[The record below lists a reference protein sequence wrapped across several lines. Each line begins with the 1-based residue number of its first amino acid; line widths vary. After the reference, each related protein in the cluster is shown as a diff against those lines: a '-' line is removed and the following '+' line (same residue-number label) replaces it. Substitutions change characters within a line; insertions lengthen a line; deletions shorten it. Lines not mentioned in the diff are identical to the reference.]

1 MIKVGC
7 CGYPTSMSKY
17 HENFSLVELNTTF
30 YRYPKPKTLT
40 RWRQNAPKNFEFTVK
55 AHQDI
60 THKHKLKTDIS
71 TPAFNQMKQICKILN
86 AHILLF
92 QTPPSFTPDQLETAH
107 NFFRTIDRENL
118 TIAWETRG
126 PKWNTPSTRKK
137 LAKTL
142 QKLNITHITDPLKTT
157 PTHTNNTA
165 YLRLHGLAKRMYY
178 YQYIDEELKK
188 LHNLVKPLATE
199 KQVYILFNNLT
210 MLQDSLRLKHYLKT
224 NHFPTLTEGATG
236 LESVKHVIGKTKYP
250 TTKVLLLKRVGW
262 KLIVTEENKQIRLN
276 ELLKNIPYKTYKN
289 AEEVLSE
296 IKL

>member
-1 MIKVGC
+1 MK
-7 CGYPTSMSKY
+7 KY
-17 HENFSLVELNTTF
+17 QQNFNLVELNTTF

-40 RWRQNAPKNFEFTVK
+40 KWRQNAPKNFEFTVK

-60 THKHKLKTDIS
+60 THKHKLTQPSI
-71 TPAFNQMKQICKILN
+71 PAFNQMKQICEALN
-86 AHILLF
+86 AHILLL
-92 QTPPSFTPDQLETAH
+92 QTPPSFTPDKLETAQ
-107 NFFRTIDRENL
+107 NFFKNIDRENL
-118 TIAWETRG
+118 VLAWETRG
-126 PKWNTPSTRKK
+126 PKWNTPVTRKK

-165 YLRLHGLAKRMYY
+165 YFRLHGLAQKMYY
-178 YQYIDEELKK
+178 YQYTDEELKK

-224 NHFPTLTEGATG
+224 NHFPSLTEGATG
-236 LESVKHVIGKTKYP
+236 LESIKHVIEKTKYP

-262 KLIVTEENKQIRLN
+262 KLAETEENKQIRLN
-276 ELLKNIPYKTYKN
+276 ELLKNIPSKTYKN
-289 AEEVLSE
+289 AEEVLSK